1 MGNHENSSDIDLA
14 VLGDLNLRDV
24 NSLKNKLEDLYL
36 PYKFDVINYK
46 KIENDNL
53 IDHIQRVG
61 VVLLDRKVE
70 HQHTHQA

>member
-14 VLGDLNLRDV
+14 VLGDLNLKDV

-53 IDHIQRVG
+53 IEHIQRVG
-61 VVLLDRKVE
+61 VVLLEK
-70 HQHTHQA
+70 